1 MDLAMYSDSGIREFN
16 HSAIPFVLVEQKKG
30 VGMNPR

>member
-1 MDLAMYSDSGIREFN
+1 MYSYYGIMEFN
-16 HSAIPFVLVEQKKG
+16 YSAIPFVLVEQKKG